1 VTALVIRPVASGDRA
16 AWGALYA
23 GYAEFY
29 GVDQSD
35 DMRDRVWGWLMDTG
49 HDVNGLVAVLD
60 GALVGLTHY
69 RPFARP
75 LAAATGGFLD
85 DLFVSPEARGTG
97 AAPALIDAVKAE
109 GIKRGWTVIRWI
121 TADDNARARGL
132 YDKVATQTAWVTY
145 DIKI

>member
-1 VTALVIRPVASGDRA
+1 MTLTVRAIASGDRA
-16 AWGALYA
+16 RWNALYA

-29 GVDQSD
+29 GVAQSD
-35 DMRDRVWGWLMDTG
+35 EMRDRVWGWLMDAG
-49 HDVNGLVAVLD
+49 HEVNGFVAELD
-60 GALVGLTHY
+60 GTLVGLTHY

-75 LAAATGGFLD
+75 LVAATGGFLD
-85 DLFVSPEARGTG
+85 DLFVAPDARGTG
-97 AAPALIDAVKAE
+97 AAAALIDAVKAE
-109 GIKRGWTVIRWI
+109 ASKRGWSVVRWI

>member
-1 VTALVIRPVASGDRA
+1 MTLTVRAVAPQDRA
-16 AWGALYA
+16 GWNALYS
-23 GYAEFY
+23 GYADFY

-35 DMRDRVWGWLMDTG
+35 TMRDRVWGWLMDAD
-49 HDVNGLVAVLD
+49 HEVNGLVAERNGSLI
-60 GALVGLTHY
+60 GLAHY

-85 DLFVSPEARGTG
+85 DLFVSPDARGTG
-97 AAPALIDAVKAE
+97 AAAALIDAVKAE

-121 TADDNARARGL
+121 TADDNARARAL
-132 YDKVATQTAWVTY
+132 YDKVATQTPWVTY